1 MAWRWA
7 QDAAC
12 SNAREA
18 YNAAESLITR
28 NCLSLF
34 LNFFEDTELLLS
46 RGKMESICKWV
57 WDNNLNFSRCAGFV
71 ACNISCFS
79 TFLGGALV
87 NQQMIKH
94 VDHSFTNT
102 GRTAAGAVGMMV
114 VAETL
119 KQLHF
124 PFYFLG
130 SVSPEILFFRLRR
143 WRWCSPA
150 LALPCMLLLSIWHTV
165 LKRSKGYKWF

>member
-1 MAWRWA
+1 
-7 QDAAC
+7 
-12 SNAREA
+12 
-18 YNAAESLITR
+18 
-28 NCLSLF
+28 
-34 LNFFEDTELLLS
+34 
-46 RGKMESICKWV
+46 
-57 WDNNLNFSRCAGFV
+57 
-71 ACNISCFS
+71 
-79 TFLGGALV
+79 
-87 NQQMIKH
+87 
-94 VDHSFTNT
+94 
-102 GRTAAGAVGMMV
+102 MMV

-165 LKRSKGYKWF
+165 LKRSKGYKWFAKVRVSCVSSIFLHSTLHLEK